1 METISGVRKP
11 DSGMAV
17 IVISSEMPEIMGV
30 SNRIYTIAQGLI
42 TNEFVGDEITEENLM
57 KAITITESAKHA

>member
-1 METISGVRKP
+1 
-11 DSGMAV
+11 
-17 IVISSEMPEIMGV
+17 MPEIMGV

-42 TNEFVGDEITEENLM
+42 TDEFKGDEITEENLI